1 MARSFR
7 ARLRSSVRPG
17 GSFWIADLVAH
28 DDSRIEQLMREQY
41 GDYLRA
47 QGGDEYVAKVFAY
60 VEREDT
66 PRSVTFQL
74 ELLRQY
80 GFDRVEVLH
89 KRACFAAFGGIK
101 R

>member
-1 MARSFR
+1 MATSC
-7 ARLRSSVRPG
+7 
-17 GSFWIADLVAH
+17 
-28 DDSRIEQLMREQY
+28 
-41 GDYLRA
+41 A

-89 KRACFAAFGGIK
+89 KRGFLRRLWRHQAVTCTIATRDLGRDQGMPQQ
-101 R
+101 